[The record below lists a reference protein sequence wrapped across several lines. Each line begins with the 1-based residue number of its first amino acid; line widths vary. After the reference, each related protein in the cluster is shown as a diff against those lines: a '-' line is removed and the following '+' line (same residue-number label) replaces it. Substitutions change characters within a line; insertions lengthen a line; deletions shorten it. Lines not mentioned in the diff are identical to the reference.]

1 MSLHG
6 LNEGPLFCI
15 VGWGE
20 DGDEF
25 LNMLEYYSEY
35 YVLCIF
41 LRTFLRSIL
50 DRFKVFAV
58 VLRHRDGKSC
68 GDK

>member
-1 MSLHG
+1 M
-6 LNEGPLFCI
+6 
-15 VGWGE
+15 GWGE

-41 LRTFLRSIL
+41 LRIFLRSIL

-58 VLRHRDGKSC
+58 VLRHRGGKSC
-68 GDK
+68 RDK